1 MTAFAYGQIALYLLV
16 LALLALPLGA
26 YIHRVMEGDATARSG
41 LFRPVERALYRAWGI
56 EEGASMAWSAY
67 TVRLIAFNAAG
78 ALLLYAL
85 QRLQGWLPLN
95 PAHLSAVSADSA
107 FNTAVSF
114 ASNTSWQ
121 SYAGETTMSEMTQM
135 LGITVQSFLS
145 GATGMAVLMALLR
158 GFSRV
163 EAPTVGN
170 VWVDLTRATLLVLLP
185 LSCLLAVLLVMQG
198 SVQNLR
204 PDQAAALLEPA
215 SYSQPKLDASGRA
228 LLDAQGHAVTETLTA
243 HTQVLP
249 MGPVAS
255 QTAIALLSGDGG
267 GYFNANSA
275 HPYANP
281 TPLSNFLE
289 MIAILLIPAALCHT
303 FGRVVGDRRQG
314 WAMFAAMALVFV
326 LMSVIAISAEQL
338 GNPSLGAASVDQSA
352 AAGQAGGNM
361 EGKEARFGIV
371 SSALFAVVTTS
382 GGDGAV
388 NSMHDS
394 YTPIGGLVPMT
405 LMQLGEVIFGGPG
418 SGLYA
423 MLMYALIAVF
433 VASLM
438 IGRAPEYLGKRIE
451 AFELKMASMVILI
464 APLLA
469 LVATAASVL
478 LAGGRSAT
486 GNPGA
491 HGFSEILYAFSSAA
505 NNNGSAFAGLS
516 ANTPYY
522 NVMTGI
528 AMWCGRFLPM
538 VAVMA
543 IAGSLAAKKC
553 RTAGP
558 GTLPTHRPLF
568 IGMLLGT
575 VVLIGALAW
584 IPAIAMG
591 PVIEQLQFLHRP

>member
-1 MTAFAYGQIALYLLV
+1 MTVIAYGQIALYLLV
-16 LALLALPLGA
+16 LAVLALPLGV
-26 YIHRVMEGDATARSG
+26 YIHQVMEGGAIPLSR
-41 LFRPVERALYRAWGI
+41 LFRPLECALYRTCGV
-56 EEGASMAWSAY
+56 EERATMSWSAY
-67 TVRLIAFNAAG
+67 TVRLIVFNATG
-78 ALLLYAL
+78 ALLLYVM
-85 QRLQGWLPLN
+85 QRTQGWLPLN
-95 PAHLSAVSADSA
+95 PGHLSAVRPDSA

-114 ASNTSWQ
+114 TSNTSWQ
-121 SYAGETTMSEMTQM
+121 SYAGETTLSYLTQM

-145 GATGMAVLMALLR
+145 GATGIAVLMALLR

-163 EAPTVGN
+163 ETNMLGN
-170 VWVDLTRATLLVLLP
+170 VWVDLTRATLFVLLP
-185 LSCLLAVLLVMQG
+185 LSCLLAVVLVAQG
-198 SVQNLR
+198 SIQNLR
-204 PDQAAALLEPA
+204 PYQIAALVEPA
-215 SYSQPKLDASGRA
+215 RYSQPRLDPAGRA
-228 LLDAQGHAVTETLTA
+228 LLDAQGQPITETVMMR
-243 HTQVLP
+243 TQVLP
-249 MGPVAS
+249 MGPAAS

-267 GYFNANSA
+267 GFFNANSA

-314 WAMFAAMALVFV
+314 WAMFTAMSLVFV
-326 LMSVIAISAEQL
+326 LMSVIAIRAEQL
-338 GNPSLGAASVDQSA
+338 GSPAVSVLGVSLSPGPMQS
-352 AAGQAGGNM
+352 GGNM
-361 EGKEARFGIV
+361 EGKETRFGIV

-394 YTPIGGLVPMT
+394 FTPIGGLVPMT

-418 SGLYA
+418 SGLYG
-423 MLMYALIAVF
+423 MLMYAVIAVF

-451 AFELKMASMVILI
+451 AFELKMASLVILI

-469 LVATAASVL
+469 LVGTAISVL
-478 LAGGRSAT
+478 LEAGRS
-486 GNPGA
+486 GPSNPGA
-491 HGFSEILYAFSSAA
+491 HGFSEILYAFSSVA

-522 NVMTGI
+522 NVMAGI
-528 AMWCGRFLPM
+528 AMWFGRFLPM

-553 RTAGP
+553 RSAGP

-568 IGMLLGT
+568 IGVLLGT
-575 VVLIGALAW
+575 VLLVGALAW
-584 IPAIAMG
+584 LPAIAMG
-591 PVIEQLQFLHRP
+591 PVVEQLQFLHRP